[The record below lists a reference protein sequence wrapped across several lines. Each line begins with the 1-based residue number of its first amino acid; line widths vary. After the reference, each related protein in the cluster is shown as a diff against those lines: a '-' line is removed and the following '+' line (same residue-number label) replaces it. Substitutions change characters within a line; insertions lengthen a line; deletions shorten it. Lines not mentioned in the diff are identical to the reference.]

1 MRTDIKTLLII
12 SIVIFSISGA
22 VILLGALSKLQHW
35 SFAGPLLIIG
45 MCLQMVSYL
54 FGAFTLIKYIRT
66 K

>member
-1 MRTDIKTLLII
+1 MQTDIKPLLII

-22 VILLGALSKLQHW
+22 VILIGALSKLQHW
-35 SFAGPLLIIG
+35 SLASPLLIIG

>member
-1 MRTDIKTLLII
+1 MQTDIKTLLII

-35 SFAGPLLIIG
+35 SLAGPLLIIG